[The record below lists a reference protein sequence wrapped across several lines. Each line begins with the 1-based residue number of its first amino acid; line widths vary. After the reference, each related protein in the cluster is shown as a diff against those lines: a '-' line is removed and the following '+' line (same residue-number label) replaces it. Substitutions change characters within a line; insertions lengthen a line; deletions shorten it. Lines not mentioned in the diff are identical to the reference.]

1 MKLSA
6 TLSAL
11 SLFAAFATASN
22 LFQQLASAAV
32 DITASSGSKVP
43 GESPLE
49 YCEDTHNH
57 ILELEK
63 INLIPNPPI
72 PGQPLTIEAFGTL
85 THSISQGA
93 MVEVTVKYG
102 LITIYK
108 STLDLCDH
116 AKEIDMECPVAP
128 GKLILK
134 KAVDIPK
141 PIPAGKYTV
150 TAKAYIEGSPL
161 IPITCLTAHVA
172 FTVGR

>member
-72 PGQPLTIEAFGTL
+72 PYVSSPYLVYYMT
-85 THSISQGA
+85 
-93 MVEVTVKYG
+93 
-102 LITIYK
+102 
-108 STLDLCDH
+108 STNS
-116 AKEIDMECPVAP
+116 VP
-128 GKLILK
+128 GGNL
-134 KAVDIPK
+134 
-141 PIPAGKYTV
+141 
-150 TAKAYIEGSPL
+150 S
-161 IPITCLTAHVA
+161 
-172 FTVGR
+172 